1 MQERT
6 ERKERLI
13 KNLRTEANEKYSKF
27 NVASKQINV
36 IDAVK
41 EKPITPNPAHEW
53 VRKNQVQLNR

>member
-27 NVASKQINV
+27 NVASK
-36 IDAVK
+36 
-41 EKPITPNPAHEW
+41 
-53 VRKNQVQLNR
+53 